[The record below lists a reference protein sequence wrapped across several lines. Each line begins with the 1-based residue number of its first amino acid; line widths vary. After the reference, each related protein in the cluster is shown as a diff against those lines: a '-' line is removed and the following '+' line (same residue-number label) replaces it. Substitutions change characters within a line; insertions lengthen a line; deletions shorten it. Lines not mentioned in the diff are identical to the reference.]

1 MNATATAG
9 VTRRAVGA
17 PDVSRLDWDEVGPAV
32 ELLLRDYVESAQVNA
47 ASVWA
52 RELWGHIGRGLD
64 GGKRLRPQL
73 VCLAYGAFG
82 GTEAGECA
90 AVGTSF
96 ELLHGAL
103 VVHDDV
109 IDRDFVRRGHP
120 NVAGIYREAG
130 LARGLPAGEA
140 SHLGSSVAVIAG
152 DLLLTASLRMLER
165 TTAEPAIRSQLTEIL
180 HGAIA
185 DAAAGELAD
194 VLLARPVFGGD
205 LAGEGDG
212 RIDDVLDME
221 RLKTAT
227 YSFEAPLRAGA
238 VLAGADAGAIDAV
251 GRVGSLVGTAYQV
264 IDDVLGT
271 FGDERQTGKPAT
283 SDLREGKLT
292 VLTAFAHPE
301 SASPRSASPRS
312 ASPGSGPDLDQMRDA
327 LHEAGAD
334 SYALTLAHSLV
345 TEALDEAR
353 RADLPPALR
362 SELTRICNHVLHR
375 ES

>member
-1 MNATATAG
+1 
-9 VTRRAVGA
+9 
-17 PDVSRLDWDEVGPAV
+17 
-32 ELLLRDYVESAQVNA
+32 
-47 ASVWA
+47 
-52 RELWGHIGRGLD
+52 
-64 GGKRLRPQL
+64 
-73 VCLAYGAFG
+73 
-82 GTEAGECA
+82 
-90 AVGTSF
+90 
-96 ELLHGAL
+96 
-103 VVHDDV
+103 
-109 IDRDFVRRGHP
+109 
-120 NVAGIYREAG
+120 
-130 LARGLPAGEA
+130 
-140 SHLGSSVAVIAG
+140 
-152 DLLLTASLRMLER
+152 MLER
-165 TTAEPAIRSQLTEIL
+165 MTAEPAVRGRLTDLL

-194 VLLARPVFGGD
+194 VLLARSGF
-205 LAGEGDG
+205 AGARASGAADPC
-212 RIDDVLDME
+212 IDDVLDME

-238 VLAGADAGAIDAV
+238 VLAGAAEEAVDAV

-271 FGDERQTGKPAT
+271 FGDERQTGKPVT

-292 VLTAFAHPE
+292 VLTAYMNPE
-301 SASPRSASPRS
+301 NAR
-312 ASPGSGPDLDQMRDA
+312 GLDQIRDA